1 MKVCNNALRSSR
13 FFFKIFFHF
22 ISFSLFLLINEYF
35 DVFRLNWM
43 VVMRKFLNLCF
54 NTTVWSPTRSE
65 WLNLLASLPKEER
78 ERISAYVFQRD
89 AKQTLI
95 GQVLIRYCL
104 KKLLNIEWHHLE
116 IARNAKGRPFLLLDE
131 TLKKAKMSSAD
142 LHVDFN
148 VSHSGDYTI
157 IAAGVCEKASGTNKH
172 ENASSAGFRVG
183 VDIMKIDVEKT
194 RQMYPND
201 SHEDIYQKELER
213 HERVVS
219 GKFSNIERNYIY
231 NRLNPVEKLTAFYRL
246 WCMKESYVKALGDG
260 IGFDLRRIEC
270 VANSELLFDLNSKKP
285 VVVTDSQLFV
295 DSKLVRNCKY
305 HEQYH
310 MSSHN
315 AKAELHIMTICFLF
329 DNDTERTNSSSTT
342 NRQVSTNESQ
352 HTTLASSFAV
362 SEFVEVSVKEIQNA
376 LVPLVDKNDQ
386 ETAEIMESY
395 WSKFTQGNK

>member
-1 MKVCNNALRSSR
+1 
-13 FFFKIFFHF
+13 
-22 ISFSLFLLINEYF
+22 
-35 DVFRLNWM
+35 
-43 VVMRKFLNLCF
+43 MRKFLNLCF

-78 ERISAYVFQRD
+78 ERVSAYVFQRD

-116 IARNAKGRPFLLLDE
+116 IARNGKGRPFLQLDE
-131 TLKKAKMSSAD
+131 TLKKAKMNSFD

-148 VSHSGDYTI
+148 VSHSGDYAI
-157 IAAGVCEKASGTNKH
+157 IAAGVCDRVNGAKNE
-172 ENASSAGFRVG
+172 SAGFKVG

-201 SHEDIYQKELER
+201 SHEDIYQKELES
-213 HERVVS
+213 HERVIS

-270 VANSELLFDLNSKKP
+270 LANSELLFDLNSKKP

-315 AKAELHIMTICFLF
+315 AKTELHIMTICILF
-329 DNDTERTNSSSTT
+329 DDTERVTASSTT
-342 NRQVSTNESQ
+342 NNRQITTNEAQ
-352 HTTLASSFAV
+352 HTASNFV
-362 SEFVEVSVKEIQNA
+362 VNEFVEVSLKEILSS
-376 LVPLVDKNDQ
+376 LVPLVDKSDQ

-395 WSKFTQGNK
+395 WFKFSQGNS